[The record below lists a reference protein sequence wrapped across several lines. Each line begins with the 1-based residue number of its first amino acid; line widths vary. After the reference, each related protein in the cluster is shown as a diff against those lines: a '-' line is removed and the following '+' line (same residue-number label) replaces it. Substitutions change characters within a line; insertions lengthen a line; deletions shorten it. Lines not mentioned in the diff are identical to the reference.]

1 MIKGNSLKKSRSK
14 DPIDKNKSPKLNK
27 IPKTISSRESKDLK
41 TTVSSNLNKSK
52 ENNNNVDLNLNKT
65 ESLNN
70 NKNETAFIQNPNNLN
85 LIKHEHS
92 STNDNYNF
100 KLTNLSFINNDT
112 ELKILDLKKELNQR
126 GLLIF
131 EGILN
136 VIEFSKLD
144 PILEVFKLNSSMHQ
158 FFINR
163 ILELI
168 IVTLL

>member
-131 EGILN
+131 EAILN
-136 VIEFSKLD
+136 VIEFSKL
-144 PILEVFKLNSSMHQ
+144 
-158 FFINR
+158 
-163 ILELI
+163 ELI
-168 IVTLL
+168 IVILL